1 MQSEL
6 NSTRLRLFANPRVAR
21 TQAYARNGRDA
32 ILSLAAF
39 EQAKREITSW
49 PGYKPMP
56 LRALS
61 KLAAKAGIGEIFYKD
76 EGGRFGI
83 GSFKALGGAYAVLR
97 LLQRHILDR
106 RNEQPSSRDLAAG
119 RYADLTAQVTVT
131 SATDGNHG
139 RSVAWGA
146 RTFGARCV
154 IYMPDIVSPGRSRAI
169 EAYGAEVRRV
179 AGSFDDAVRQAA
191 ADAAARGWHVVADT
205 APDNRSGATR
215 DVMQGYSLMIDE
227 ACSQSAALPSHVFVQ
242 GGVGGLAAGVCAYL
256 WERYGGERPCLVV
269 VEPENADCHFRSA
282 VAGKPTPAAG
292 PFDSIMGGLACGEIS
307 ALAWQILDPGAD
319 AFAAIGDDAAIN
331 CMRLLAEGRCGDDP
345 IVAGESAVAGLAA
358 LLLACADGNARSLLR
373 LLPDSRVLVLGTE
386 GATDTETYRRIVGC
400 SPDEVIASREVAS

>member
-1 MQSEL
+1 ML
-6 NSTRLRLFANPRVAR
+6 NSARLRLFANPRVAR

-97 LLQRHILDR
+97 LLQRHILDC
-106 RNEQPSSRDLAAG
+106 RNERASSRDLAAG
-119 RYADLTAQVTVT
+119 RHADLTTQVTVT

-146 RTFGARCV
+146 RTFGAGCV
-154 IYMPDIVSPGRSRAI
+154 IYLPEIVSEGRCRAI
-169 EAYGAEVRRV
+169 AAFGAQVRRV
-179 AGSFDDAVRQAA
+179 AGTFDDAVRQAA
-191 ADAAARGWHVVADT
+191 ADAAAHSWQVVPDT
-205 APDNRSGATR
+205 VCAGCTSDAPR

-227 ACSQSAALPSHVFVQ
+227 ACAQCGAIPSHVFVQ
-242 GGVGGLAAGVCAYL
+242 GGVGGLAAAACAYL
-256 WERYGGERPCLVV
+256 WERYADARPCLVV
-269 VEPENADCHFRSA
+269 VEPEKADCLLRSA
-282 VAGKPTPAAG
+282 MAGRPTPAQG
-292 PFDSIMGGLACGEIS
+292 PLDTIMGGLAFGEAS
-307 ALAWQILDPGAD
+307 PLAWRILERGAD
-319 AFAAIGDDAAIN
+319 AFVTIDDDAAID
-331 CMRLLAEGRCGDDP
+331 CMRLLAEGRFGDEP
-345 IVAGESAVAGLAA
+345 VVAGESAVAGLAG
-358 LLLACADGNARSLLR
+358 LLMACVDRDAREVLR
-373 LLPDSRVLVLGTE
+373 LRADSRVLVFGTE
-386 GATDTETYRRIVGC
+386 GATDMDTYRSIVGRT
-400 SPDEVIASREVAS
+400 PDEVLGVRRAR

>member
-1 MQSEL
+1 MP
-6 NSTRLRLFANPRVAR
+6 NSARLRLFANPRVAR
-21 TQAYARNGRDA
+21 TQAYAQNGRDT

-39 EQAKREITSW
+39 EQAKREIMSW
-49 PGYKPMP
+49 PGYKPTP

-61 KLAAKAGIGEIFYKD
+61 KLTAQAGIAEILYKD

-106 RNEQPSSRDLAAG
+106 RYETASARDLAAG
-119 RYADLTAQVTVT
+119 RYADLTARVTVT

-146 RTFGARCV
+146 HTFGARCV

-169 EAYGAEVRRV
+169 EAYGGEVRRV
-179 AGSFDDAVRQAA
+179 TGSFDDAVRQAA
-191 ADAAARGWHVVADT
+191 ADAAAQGWHVVPDT
-205 APDNRSGATR
+205 APDNRSPATR
-215 DVMQGYSLMIDE
+215 DVMQGYSLLIDE

-242 GGVGGLAAGVCAYL
+242 GGVGGLAAGVCGYL

-282 VAGKPTPAAG
+282 VAGKPTPAEG

-307 ALAWQILDPGAD
+307 ALAWQILDFGAD
-319 AFAAIGDDAAIN
+319 AFAAIGDDAAID
-331 CMRLLAEGRCGDDP
+331 CMRLLAEGRHGDGP

-358 LLLACADGNARSLLR
+358 LLLACADGNARSVLR
-373 LLPDSRVLVLGTE
+373 LRPESRVLVLGTE
-386 GATDTETYRRIVGC
+386 GATDSETYRRIVGR
-400 SPDEVIASREVAS
+400 SPDEVIASCSAE